1 MTLQTYVNAEARATE
16 KIRKYGGPVTVMRQA
31 TGGTNDVEGT
41 GSTWGVAAD
50 GFALQT
56 EYAATKIDGEN
67 IQRGDKRFLV
77 EAGAAVLEKDR
88 IVKGGVTWAV
98 IRVEEI
104 NPAGDFNILS
114 KVQVRR

>member
-1 MTLQTYVNAEARATE
+1 MTLRTYINAEARATD
-16 KIRKYGGPVTVMRQA
+16 KIRKYGGTVTVMRQSGV
-31 TGGTNDVEGT
+31 TDDVEGT
-41 GSTWGVAAD
+41 GSTWAVAAD
-50 GFALQT
+50 GHALQT
-56 EYAATKIDGEN
+56 EYAATKVDGTN

-88 IVKGGVTWAV
+88 IVMGGVTWAV